1 MKYYLGMDIGGT
13 KCAVILSEENA
24 DSIKDKI
31 RFETRV
37 EKGYNAIV
45 DELISSAK
53 EILCR
58 NGIDSC
64 DVLACGVSCGGP
76 LNADTGVIMCP
87 PNLPDWDNVPLA
99 DTVTESL
106 GIPCKVRNDADACA
120 LAEWQFGAG
129 KGTKNMIFLTFG
141 TGMGAG
147 LILDGKLYSG
157 TNGTAGEVGHIRL
170 DADGPVAYGKAGSF
184 EGFCSGAGIAAMA
197 KKMLSI
203 YNGTT
208 TIPRDNVT
216 AKSIADAAA
225 KGDKLA
231 NAIYRRKDPFAITI
245 EHSGPHT
252 YSNSD
257 FGYLNVIVRIYAES
271 ALQSKIVFRAKIKI
285 QINIGLI
292 LVGINNFLLE
302 ISLAVKNYIVE
313 FFCHSIT
320 KAEIR
325 LQLTARRIHL
335 EDGFPTRF
343 NVLSNSGNVHFIRF
357 NIFGQFFGIFITR
370 GLDIIKQRTVSDA
383 GKAGRKHKHG

>member
-13 KCAVILSEENA
+13 KCAVILSEKKA

-31 RFETRV
+31 RFETKV
-37 EKGYNAIV
+37 ERGYTAIV

-53 EILCR
+53 ELLNR
-58 NGIDSC
+58 NGISAE

-76 LNADTGVIMCP
+76 LNSDKGIIMRP

-99 DTVTESL
+99 DMVSESL
-106 GIPCKVRNDADACA
+106 GIPCKIRNDADACA

-157 TNGTAGEVGHIRL
+157 SNGTAGEVGHIRL
-170 DADGPVAYGKAGSF
+170 DADGPAAYGKAGSF

-216 AKSIADAAA
+216 AKTVADSAVN
-225 KGDKLA
+225 GDKLA
-231 NAIYRRKDPFAITI
+231 NAIYRRCGEKLGLGLSILIDILNPEMIVIGSIFQRSGHLLIDSMEETI
-245 EHSGPHT
+245 KKE
-252 YSNSD
+252 
-257 FGYLNVIVRIYAES
+257 A
-271 ALQSKIVFRAKIKI
+271 
-285 QINIGLI
+285 
-292 LVGINNFLLE
+292 LE
-302 ISLAVKNYIVE
+302 ISARCCKIVPAMLGDE
-313 FFCHSIT
+313 IGDFAAIGVA
-320 KAEIR
+320 KDYAE
-325 LQLTARRIHL
+325 
-335 EDGFPTRF
+335 
-343 NVLSNSGNVHFIRF
+343 
-357 NIFGQFFGIFITR
+357 
-370 GLDIIKQRTVSDA
+370 
-383 GKAGRKHKHG
+383 GKK